1 MLLLSRPLPAQSSGF
16 ERLWPPPLPP
26 SLQLALVFSLQREIG
41 LCTTLRGNIRSR
53 IAIGIGRGACERLIS
68 LPGSLALLLP
78 PLPVVEV
85 SVITSW
91 CSVGIEVALS
101 LAHVEGRTDHTP
113 ERRDLRGP
121 CQHVAR
127 HCTPRKGE
135 PRGGVRR
142 VCDKPILTLRSARN
156 APAVCAHRQLLAPEL
171 RRIDHVDA
179 HAYVVARKPINLNH
193 DTRVRPRE
201 GLAKQTN
208 TMRR

>member
-1 MLLLSRPLPAQSSGF
+1 MAAPTATL
-16 ERLWPPPLPP
+16 
-26 SLQLALVFSLQREIG
+26 LQLALVFSLQREIG
-41 LCTTLRGNIRSR
+41 LCTTCVGTSAVASPSESVVGLARGSSPSRGVSPCSCHHCQSLRSVSSR
-53 IAIGIGRGACERLIS
+53 RGAAS
-68 LPGSLALLLP
+68 GS
-78 PLPVVEV
+78 
-85 SVITSW
+85 
-91 CSVGIEVALS
+91 VALS
-101 LAHVEGRTDHTP
+101 LSHVEGRTDHTP